1 MAARGRRAPDGVRV
15 GGGRHGGK
23 CRFSRADCGNRCH
36 SCVSGGILAGAGAAL
51 ERQGRPAGVYQG
63 TNFTEVAAA
72 QTLGEFLD
80 AIGKTITQV
89 RATDPPR
96 RMEAIANQI
105 AAAAPTLVSLQELAQ
120 WSTRPFDQAAQTCGP
135 VATEFDM
142 RQALANALAGLRAAF
157 TVAYEAIEVQI
168 PPTPGLLVN
177 GQFLCVAMTNHV
189 AILARTDLGSEFSW
203 SNPQSGQY
211 DAKIFFNSP
220 EGPFP
225 SPRAWVSVDALF
237 HNKNFRF
244 IGTHLESDDPS
255 VRLAQGVELRA
266 GPANTTMPVIIAM
279 DSNAQAAPP
288 PQDPTYVDFITA
300 GYSDVWSEIFPS
312 RPGFTCCQAQFV
324 NNFTS
329 ELSRRID
336 LILVLGTVGAQNAAL
351 FGGDQASK
359 TPDGLWPSDHAGVAA
374 QLIVERTE

>member
-1 MAARGRRAPDGVRV
+1 MPTGNGRPGACAQPPLRWAKPSPPMASRTSSGAPAGIIGCFMGSGRRLSSRLSSSTCLWGRRHWRPRVRHEIADLQTKTKRSLICRRQEGTVAARGRRAPDGVRV

-211 DAKIFFNSP
+211 DAKIFFNS
-220 EGPFP
+220 
-225 SPRAWVSVDALF
+225 
-237 HNKNFRF
+237 
-244 IGTHLESDDPS
+244 
-255 VRLAQGVELRA
+255 
-266 GPANTTMPVIIAM
+266 
-279 DSNAQAAPP
+279 
-288 PQDPTYVDFITA
+288 
-300 GYSDVWSEIFPS
+300 
-312 RPGFTCCQAQFV
+312 
-324 NNFTS
+324 
-329 ELSRRID
+329 
-336 LILVLGTVGAQNAAL
+336 
-351 FGGDQASK
+351 
-359 TPDGLWPSDHAGVAA
+359 
-374 QLIVERTE
+374 

>member
-1 MAARGRRAPDGVRV
+1 M
-15 GGGRHGGK
+15 
-23 CRFSRADCGNRCH
+23 
-36 SCVSGGILAGAGAAL
+36 
-51 ERQGRPAGVYQG
+51 
-63 TNFTEVAAA
+63 
-72 QTLGEFLD
+72 GEFLD

-142 RQALANALAGLRAAF
+142 RQALANALACLRAAF